1 MLIRRPVDIPS
12 SEITPEPAYQN
23 RREFMKTASALLIP
37 TAVGAQS
44 RPGRYDTTERVTPY
58 EYASS
63 YNNYYEFGTDK
74 ADPSRNSGNFKTKP
88 WTVSV
93 EGLAKKPARYDL
105 DDLIRGLP
113 IEDRVYRM
121 RCVERWSMVIPWRGF
136 PLAALIQRLEPLPS
150 AHYVEFKSIIA
161 KGQMPGQRDR
171 LFGGG
176 LTWPYLEGLRLDEAT
191 HPLALIATGIYGKPL
206 PNQNG
211 RAVEAGCSVE
221 IWLQR
226 NQSHRLDSVCREATH

>member
-12 SEITPEPAYQN
+12 SEITPESAYQN
-23 RREFMKTASALLIP
+23 RREFMKTASAFLIP

-44 RPGRYDTTERVTPY
+44 RSGRYDTTERVTPY

-113 IEDRVYRM
+113 IEDRIYRM

-136 PLAALIQRLEPLPS
+136 PLADLIKRLEPLPS
-150 AHYVEFKSIIA
+150 GEYVEFKTVLRERPDA
-161 KGQMPGQRDR
+161 RPAYQ

-176 LTWPYLEGLRLDEAT
+176 LTWPYTKVSVWTRQRIHCADRHRHLRQTAAEPEWRA
-191 HPLALIATGIYGKPL
+191 LA
-206 PNQNG
+206 
-211 RAVEAGCSVE
+211 AGYAVE

-226 NQSHRLDSVCREATH
+226 NQSHRLDSVCREATR